1 MATNP
6 TPITNS
12 VTASATPSSA
22 KPNILQTIIAHKT
35 LEVAEDKIALP
46 LDSFIANVVPTN
58 RDFLKALTAPG
69 ARFILECKKASPSK
83 GLIRTNFD
91 LKEIAGV
98 YGKYADCISVLTDKK
113 FFQGSYDYLRT
124 MRDLV
129 DQPLLHKD
137 FCHRRVSDL
146 PRPRLWRRCRAAD
159 VVGAG

>member
-6 TPITNS
+6 T
-12 VTASATPSSA
+12 ATPASTSAASA

-46 LDSFIANVVPTN
+46 LDSFIAEVVPTTRN
-58 RDFLKALTAPG
+58 FLKALTAPG

-83 GLIRTNFD
+83 GLIRANFD

-113 FFQGSYDYLRT
+113 FFQGSYD
-124 MRDLV
+124 
-129 DQPLLHKD
+129 
-137 FCHRRVSDL
+137 
-146 PRPRLWRRCRAAD
+146 
-159 VVGAG
+159 